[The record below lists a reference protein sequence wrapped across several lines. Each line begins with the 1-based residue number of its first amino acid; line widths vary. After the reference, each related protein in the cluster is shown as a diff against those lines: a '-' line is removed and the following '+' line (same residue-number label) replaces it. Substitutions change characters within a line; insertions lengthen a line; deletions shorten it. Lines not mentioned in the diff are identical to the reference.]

1 MGKFWLIISFIFLE
15 GLGLSA
21 QTLENYS
28 GTFKHQTNRSWNY
41 KSDVITTDVDVSSF
55 PASKLKFQVPAQS
68 TVFLNN
74 QIWFF
79 TRQDTAILI
88 SLPELH
94 ERFDLESQQTVSLAI
109 YGQGISKNDVILEKG
124 FFEKLPDQV
133 QVLSVEDT
141 NKRSLSGFKDF
152 YFLSIAILFILF
164 GIVKSVFPVE
174 LNYMLSPKGVIS
186 LGDNSEGN
194 PKFFSLDVLFF
205 LFLIGLAIVQSV
217 MFFLY
222 YFNDGVTYFFNPSN
236 MNDLFFKWIIGSL
249 AFVGLSILK
258 YLYLNFM
265 TFVFNLRKFEIV
277 HFFYLLRIISLMA
290 FGMIIFQMLILT
302 NDLIVMQD
310 WELIAKNVFFSIYL
324 LATVLLF
331 VAMTNQ
337 VDFKFYH
344 LIAYLCTAELLP
356 FLILTKYM
364 MW

>member
-1 MGKFWLIISFIFLE
+1 MVKFWLIISFVFLA

-28 GTFKHQTNRSWNY
+28 GNFKQQSNRSWNY
-41 KSDVITTDVDVSSF
+41 TSDVISTEVDVKSF
-55 PASKLKFQVPAQS
+55 PASMLKLQVPAQS
-68 TVFLNN
+68 TVFLHN

-79 TRQDTAILI
+79 AQQDTAIIIPLTDV
-88 SLPELH
+88 H
-94 ERFDLESQQTVSLAI
+94 ERFDLAGQQTVSLVI
-109 YGQGISKNDVILEKG
+109 YGQGISKNNVLLEKG
-124 FFEKLPDQV
+124 YFEKLPNLMEV
-133 QVLSVEDT
+133 VNLEDT
-141 NKRSLSGFKDF
+141 NKRTVSSFKDF
-152 YFLSIAILFILF
+152 YYLSICILFILF

-186 LGDNSEGN
+186 LGDNLEGN

-222 YFNDGVTYFFNPSN
+222 YFNDGLTYFFNPSN

-249 AFVGLSILK
+249 VFVGLSILK

-265 TFVFNLRKFEIV
+265 TFVFNIKKFEIV

-290 FGMIIFQMLILT
+290 FTLILFQMLILT
-302 NDLIVMQD
+302 NDLIVMKD
-310 WELIAKNVFFSIYL
+310 WELIAKNVFFAIYL
-324 LATVLLF
+324 FATVLLF

-356 FLILTKYM
+356 FLIVSKYLI
-364 MW
+364 W

>member
-1 MGKFWLIISFIFLE
+1 MGKFWLIISFIFLA

-74 QIWFF
+74 KIWFF
-79 TRQDTAILI
+79 SQQDTTILVP
-88 SLPELH
+88 LKDLH
-94 ERFDLESQQTVSLAI
+94 ERFDFGSQQTVPMVI
-109 YGQGISKNDVILEKG
+109 YGHGISKDDIFLEKG
-124 FFEKLPDQV
+124 YFENIPNQMGFVDL
-133 QVLSVEDT
+133 EDS
-141 NKRSLSGFKDF
+141 NKRIRSSFKDF
-152 YFLSIAILFILF
+152 YYLSICILFILF

-174 LNYMLSPKGVIS
+174 LNYMLSPLGVITF
-186 LGDNSEGN
+186 GDNLEGN

-205 LFLIGLAIVQSV
+205 LFLTGLAIVQSV
-217 MFFLY
+217 MFFMY
-222 YFNDGVTYFFNPSN
+222 YFNDELTYFFNPAN

-265 TFVFNLRKFEIV
+265 TFVFNIKKFEII

-290 FGMIIFQMLILT
+290 FGLILFQLLILT
-302 NDLIVMQD
+302 NDLIVLKD
-310 WELIAKNVFFSIYL
+310 WELVAKNIFFGVYL
-324 LATVLLF
+324 IATVLLF
-331 VAMTNQ
+331 IAMTNQ

-356 FLILTKYM
+356 FLIITKHLI
-364 MW
+364 W